1 MASLFKASF
10 HPAGPKHPSA
20 AWTFGFTR
28 ESKQQIA
35 EAGSRRSHTWPQAPE
50 FLPGWYRGPAISV
63 PRLPDRPYDLPPTKA
78 ELGDM
83 RGVEWVDA
91 PEAGNGLFLLVFL
104 TDDDHPDLPALDIG
118 SGRALGALEMSNG
131 WHLSVVAD
139 ERPLREEELRPV
151 YGIRD
156 DMRVGVDSPPQAGSM
171 MGAIVWVATSPD
183 GPPIFMQIVLG
194 SDNFQ
199 VR

>member
-1 MASLFKASF
+1 MDVRVHERIEAADCGGRKPSKSYVAASPGVL
-10 HPAGPKHPSA
+10 AG
-20 AWTFGFTR
+20 
-28 ESKQQIA
+28 
-35 EAGSRRSHTWPQAPE
+35 
-50 FLPGWYRGPAISV
+50 LV
-63 PRLPDRPYDLPPTKA
+63 PRPRDLGPSTSGPSLRSSTDKGRA
-78 ELGDM
+78 WRL